1 MTDKPIL
8 ATDTAKPDAV
18 ATPAPAVSTPPAQK
32 PEADKASVT
41 K

>member
-8 ATDTAKPDAV
+8 AADPAKPDA
-18 ATPAPAVSTPPAQK
+18 ASTPAPAQSAPPVQK
-32 PEADKASVT
+32 PDADKASVT